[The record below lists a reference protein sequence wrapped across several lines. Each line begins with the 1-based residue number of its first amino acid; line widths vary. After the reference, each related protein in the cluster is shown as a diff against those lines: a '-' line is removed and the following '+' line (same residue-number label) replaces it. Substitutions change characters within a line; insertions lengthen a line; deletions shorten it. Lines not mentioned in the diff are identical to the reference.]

1 MNEDVPLSL
10 LFSLLVLLL
19 LLSAFFSSSET
30 ALMTLN
36 RYRLR
41 HHARA
46 GNRSAKLIESLLAR
60 PDRLIGLIL
69 LGNNLVNIFAASLT
83 TLIAIRIGGDSAIA
97 AGALILTVV
106 ILIFAEVTPKTL
118 AALQPERVAKPAAY
132 IYFPLLKLTYPV
144 VWLLNMISNGMLWL
158 LGVSPK
164 HRRGDAL
171 SQEELRTVVMEASSL
186 IPRRHKRMLLSI
198 LDLEKVAVEDVMVPR
213 NEIVGVDLDDAIDEI
228 LNQLYNSAHTRLP
241 LYRDNLDN
249 IVGILHVRK
258 LIKILSSD
266 KLDHDMLRQLAREP
280 YYIPEGTPLH
290 VQLLNFQAA
299 KRRFALVVDEYGD
312 IEGLVTLEDILEE
325 IVGEFTTT
333 PATLYQE
340 ASQQPDGSYVVTGT
354 ANIRDLNRSLN
365 WKLPTDGAKTVNG
378 LILEKLETIPEPGT
392 SLDIGGF
399 SLEILQTA
407 DKAVTTVKI
416 RDEAKSRQ
424 IAGS

>member
-41 HHARA
+41 HQARA
-46 GNRSAKLIESLLAR
+46 GNRSAKLIETLLSR

-83 TLIAIRIGGDSAIA
+83 TIIAIRIGGDSAIA

-132 IYFPLLKLTYPV
+132 VYYPLLKLAYPV
-144 VWLLNMISNGMLWL
+144 VWLLNAISNGMLLL
-158 LGVSPK
+158 LGVSPNK
-164 HRRGDAL
+164 LSGDAL

-198 LDLEKVAVEDVMVPR
+198 LDLENVAVDDVMVPR
-213 NEIVGVDLDDAIDEI
+213 NEIVGLDLDDSIDEI
-228 LNQLYNSAHTRLP
+228 LSQLQSSPHTRLP
-241 LYRDNLDN
+241 LYRENLDN
-249 IVGILHVRK
+249 IVGIVHIRK
-258 LIKILSSD
+258 LARLLTSGR
-266 KLDHDMLRQLAREP
+266 LDRDSLCDLAREP
-280 YYIPEGTPLH
+280 YFVPEGTPLH
-290 VQLLNFQAA
+290 VQLVNFQAS
-299 KRRFALVVDEYGD
+299 KRRYALVVDEYGD
-312 IEGLVTLEDILEE
+312 IQGLVTLEDILEE
-325 IVGEFTTT
+325 IVGEFTAM
-333 PATLYQE
+333 PITLYQE
-340 ASQQPDGSYVVTGT
+340 ADRQPDGSYVVSGT

-365 WKLPTDGAKTVNG
+365 WGLPTDGAKTVNG
-378 LILEKLETIPEPGT
+378 LILEELETIPSPGT
-392 SLDIGGF
+392 TLDLDGF
-399 SLEILQTA
+399 SIEIMQTA
-407 DKAVTTVKI
+407 DKAVKTVRI
-416 RDEAKSRQ
+416 RSTDS
-424 IAGS
+424 

>member
-41 HHARA
+41 HQARA
-46 GNRSAKLIESLLAR
+46 GNRSAKLIETLLSR

-83 TLIAIRIGGDSAIA
+83 TIIAIRIGGDSAIA

-132 IYFPLLKLTYPV
+132 VYYPLLKLTYPV
-144 VWLLNMISNGMLWL
+144 VWLLNAISNGILLL

-164 HRRGDAL
+164 KLSGDAL

-198 LDLEKVAVEDVMVPR
+198 LDLENVAVDDVMVPR
-213 NEIVGVDLDDAIDEI
+213 NEIVGLDLDNSIDEI
-228 LNQLYNSAHTRLP
+228 LSQLQSSPHTRLP
-241 LYRDNLDN
+241 LYRENLDN
-249 IVGILHVRK
+249 ILGIVHIRK
-258 LIKILSSD
+258 LARLLTSGR
-266 KLDHDMLRQLAREP
+266 LDRDSLCDLAREP
-280 YYIPEGTPLH
+280 YFVPEGTPLH
-290 VQLLNFQAA
+290 VQLVNFQAS
-299 KRRFALVVDEYGD
+299 KRRYALVVDEYGD
-312 IEGLVTLEDILEE
+312 IQGLVTLEDILEE
-325 IVGEFTTT
+325 IVGEFTAM
-333 PATLYQE
+333 PITLYQE
-340 ASQQPDGSYVVTGT
+340 ADRQPDGSYVVSGT

-365 WKLPTDGAKTVNG
+365 WDLPTDGAKTVNG
-378 LILEKLETIPEPGT
+378 LILEELETIPSPGT
-392 SLDIGGF
+392 TLDIDGF
-399 SLEILQTA
+399 SIAIMQTA
-407 DKAVTTVKI
+407 DKAVKTVRI
-416 RDEAKSRQ
+416 RSTDS
-424 IAGS
+424 